1 MEHKGKEATRQEGTQ
16 AKLFFVF
23 FVFSLRFVILIYD
36 IVVWNTKHTKEAQ
49 RTQRKV
55 LQRTKRINSY

>member
-16 AKLFFVF
+16 AKLF